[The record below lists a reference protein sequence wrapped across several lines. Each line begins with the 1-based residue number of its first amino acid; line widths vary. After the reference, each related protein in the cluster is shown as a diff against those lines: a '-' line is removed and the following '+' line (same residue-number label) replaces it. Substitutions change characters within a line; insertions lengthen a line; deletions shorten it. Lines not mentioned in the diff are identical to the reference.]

1 MNLADFPKHLP
12 NDFTEQQFVDLM
24 NQVID
29 LKSIPMLSERERSI
43 LFSGVQYLAD
53 FILLA
58 QESLG
63 EIEFE
68 DGHPLLGYD
77 GPFIPSVL
85 QRPDDAEAD
94 FSVLE
99 NLGVGEG
106 DKYLCEDGQAIST
119 FLTRIVL
126 QRWNE

>member
-29 LKSIPMLSERERSI
+29 LKSIPKLSERERSI

-53 FILLA
+53 LILLA

-85 QRPDDAEAD
+85 QRSDGVEAD
-94 FSVLE
+94 FSALE

-106 DKYLCEDGQAIST
+106 DKYFGEDG
-119 FLTRIVL
+119 
-126 QRWNE
+126 

>member
-1 MNLADFPKHLP
+1 MNIADFPKTLP

-29 LKSIPMLSERERSI
+29 LKSILTLSERERSI

-58 QESLG
+58 QESVG
-63 EIEFE
+63 EIEFK

-85 QRPDDAEAD
+85 QRPEDVEPD
-94 FSVLE
+94 FSALA
-99 NLGVGEG
+99 NFGVGEG
-106 DKYLCEDGQAIST
+106 DKYFGEDG
-119 FLTRIVL
+119 
-126 QRWNE
+126 